1 MTSFPL
7 TRINELRAKL
17 NRHPLLTE
25 KIINSK
31 DDLHHFMEC
40 HVFAVFDFMSLIKT
54 LQHQICPSTNVW
66 LPSPMQRRAS
76 RFVNEI
82 ILAEESD
89 VSLVEDEYIS
99 HYDLY
104 LQAMREVGAD
114 PDVIIGFEEL
124 VREFGIEWSLDKGDI
139 PESCFNFVRSTFDFI
154 NTDKPHVVA
163 GAFCF
168 GRETVIPDM
177 FTGILDH
184 LGITEEQA
192 PGFFYYL
199 RRHIEVDG
207 GEHGPASIKLM
218 ETLCDNDPVKIA
230 EAEQAALDAIQARI
244 RFWDEVRNEIIYR

>member
-1 MTSFPL
+1 MKFPI
-7 TRINELRAKL
+7 TRITQLREIL
-17 NRHPLLTE
+17 NNHPLLSE
-25 KIINSK
+25 KIINNRQ
-31 DDLHHFMEC
+31 DLQHFMEC

-54 LQHQICPSTNVW
+54 LQHQICPSTTIW
-66 LPSPMQRRAS
+66 LPSALQRKAS

-89 VSLVEDEYIS
+89 VSLVEGEYIS

-104 LQAMREVGAD
+104 IQAMREVGAD
-114 PDVIIGFEEL
+114 PDIIIGFEEL

-139 PESCFNFVRSTFDFI
+139 PESCYNFVRSTFDFI

-163 GAFCF
+163 AAFCF

-184 LGITEEQA
+184 LGITESQA

-207 GEHGPASIKLM
+207 GEHGPASIKLI
-218 ETLCDNDPVKIA
+218 ETLCDNDPIKLQ
-230 EAEQAALDAIQARI
+230 EAELAALDAIQARI
-244 RFWDEVRNEIIYR
+244 RFWNEVRNEIIYR

>member
-1 MTSFPL
+1 M
-7 TRINELRAKL
+7 
-17 NRHPLLTE
+17 
-25 KIINSK
+25 
-31 DDLHHFMEC
+31 
-40 HVFAVFDFMSLIKT
+40 FAVFDFMSLIKT

-66 LPSPMQRRAS
+66 LPSPMQRKAS

-89 VSLVEDEYIS
+89 TSLVPGEYIS

-163 GAFCF
+163 AAFCF

-184 LGITEEQA
+184 LGIKEEQA

-207 GEHGPASIKLM
+207 GEHGPASIKLI
-218 ETLCDNDPVKIA
+218 ETLCESDPVKLA